1 MQPENLAGLNIA
13 AVERETGLSK
23 DVLRK
28 WETRYGFPAPT
39 RDRLGERV
47 YPPAQVNRLCLIKRL
62 MDSGL
67 RPSRVVGL
75 NEVELK
81 ELAQA
86 KQAKPWM
93 PAQDE
98 AISTCLGLLRN
109 QPPEAIRRA
118 LRRELLRQG
127 VERFVLDTLTPLN
140 IAVGEAWARGDLSI
154 HQEHVYTEA
163 VQWLLRDA
171 IASLAE
177 AQGRPRILLTTLP
190 DEQHGLGILMLAALF
205 SLHGANCISLG
216 TQTPVN
222 EVARAAL
229 AHQADVIVLSFSI
242 SYPPRR
248 VQPAV
253 AELGQQIN
261 REIEIWA
268 GGAGTERICSPD
280 IGARFYPQMDQALAA
295 LDAWRSTHQPDY

>member
-13 AVERETGLSK
+13 AVERETGFSK

-39 RDRLGERV
+39 RDHLGERV

-75 NEVELK
+75 NETELQ
-81 ELAQA
+81 ELARA
-86 KQAKPWM
+86 RQAKPWM

-98 AISTCLGLLRN
+98 AISACLGLLRN

-118 LRRELLRQG
+118 LRRKLLRQG
-127 VERFVLDTLTPLN
+127 IERFVLDTLTPLN
-140 IAVGEAWARGDLSI
+140 VAVGEAWARGDLAI
-154 HQEHVYTEA
+154 HQEHVYSEA

-171 IASLAE
+171 VASLAD
-177 AQGRPRILLTTLP
+177 AQGRPRVLLTTLP

-205 SLHGANCISLG
+205 SLRGANCISLG

-222 EVARAAL
+222 EVVRAAL
-229 AHQADVIVLSFSI
+229 AHQADVIGLSFSI
-242 SYPPRR
+242 AYPPRR

-253 AELGQQIN
+253 TELAQQLN
-261 REIEIWA
+261 ADIEIWA
-268 GGAGTERICSPD
+268 GGAGTERM
-280 IGARFYPQMDQALAA
+280 GASDTGAHFLPTLEQALAA
-295 LDAWRSTHQPDY
+295 LEVWQSTHQPG